1 MDISRARGRPA
12 HERTTARA
20 ADFTAQLPDTA
31 AVLARAGDENFPVAA
46 RVLPSGAR
54 THLMALYGY
63 FRLVDYAGDEAPGN
77 REILLDHIEADLRHA
92 YRGTPRLP
100 LLRALAVTVHEC
112 GIPQDVLV
120 RLIDANRRDQHVRRY
135 RTFAELVGYCA
146 LSANPVGESV
156 LHVFGCARPELV
168 ALSDRICTALQI
180 LEHCQDVLEDHRQGR
195 VYLPEADLRHYGC
208 RLDELE
214 TGRAPEH
221 WRALLRFQVTRAR
234 RMLDSGALLVGRL
247 PLPAR
252 LAVAGYVAGGRS
264 TARALAAARFDPVS
278 GDVTPARARIAAE
291 GARLLLSGG
300 SW

>member
-1 MDISRARGRPA
+1 MDISRARGRLA
-12 HERTTARA
+12 DERTTERA
-20 ADFTAQLPDTA
+20 TDFTAQLPDTA
-31 AVLARAGDENFPVAA
+31 AVLARAGNENFPVAA
-46 RVLPSGAR
+46 RVLPSGPR

-77 REILLDHIEADLRHA
+77 RDILLDHLEADLGHV
-92 YRGTPRLP
+92 YRGTPRIP
-100 LLRALAVTVHEC
+100 LLRALAITVHEC
-112 GIPQDVLV
+112 GLPKDVLT
-120 RLIDANRRDQHVRRY
+120 RLIDANRRDQHVHRY
-135 RTFAELVGYCA
+135 CTFAELVDYCA

-156 LHVFGCARPELV
+156 LHIFGCASPELV

-195 VYLPEADLRHYGC
+195 VYLPEADLHHYGC

-214 TGRAPEH
+214 SGSAPGH
-221 WRALLRFQVTRAR
+221 WRAMLRFQVVRAR
-234 RMLDSGALLVGRL
+234 RLLDSGAPLVGLL

-252 LAVAGYVAGGRS
+252 LAVAGYVAGGRA

-278 GDVTPARARIAAE
+278 VDATPARTRIAVE
-291 GARLLLSGG
+291 WARLLLSGG